1 MKMKRI
7 ISALLAVITLMGA
20 YTIMTSAEEVVEGH
34 VPKPVEGWKTSNS
47 IPTLDYFTG
56 QGVEPVYTEDK
67 VTHKKKITG
76 YKGDGKQVVYSPED
90 KLATMDKRYV
100 KDGYELYVDAYSGE
114 VATRCIATGEILF
127 SNPYTVGQS
136 AASATIKT
144 QLMSQLAVTYTDIE
158 LGDDNTYYSYEW
170 AAQRGQ
176 VLVRN
181 IKNGI
186 RVEYT
191 IGREEARMLV
201 PRCIE
206 KSSFE
211 TKIVNIMKE
220 AVQGDIQATHEFN
233 QLMAYYQL
241 YDISTIVS
249 DKIKDDIIK
258 EYPVAK
264 KMAIYVIDGTTAQS
278 ELAKLEQ
285 RIKTYCPDYSYEDLD
300 EDHLKTE
307 YESEDKNPPL
317 FKMALEYSLDK
328 DGMTVRLPANGI
340 RFNEALY
347 QLKSIEILPYMG
359 AGSNAGDN
367 WADNNFAVD
376 NSGYTF
382 YPDGSGTLFDF
393 EKVASYGTA
402 TTVTGKVY
410 GEDFAYHTISGS
422 THQEVIRYP
431 VFGIVH
437 NQKISE
443 LVEVPLAPGEEIA
456 PPENDETT
464 EGGENADGENT
475 EDGEDVTPGMKQEI
489 QYHNHTSGF
498 VAFVEEGDALLE
510 LSAYHAIRTSEYNTI
525 RMKVYPRP
533 QDTYNVADAISVGS
547 NSTWTVVSSRK
558 YTGNYKIKY
567 VMLTS
572 EDVAKEKG
580 IENYYDT
587 SYVGMAKAYRE
598 YLENAGVLTRL
609 TADDVSE
616 DLPLYIETF
625 GAIWS
630 TKKVLSIPVDV
641 TIPLTSFDDIATIY
655 NDLSQSGIK
664 NINFIMK
671 GYTDGGMEMESI
683 PYRLKWEKAVKGE
696 YDFDSLTKL
705 AKEQGFGIF
714 PDFDFVF
721 FSGDSMFDGL
731 SLKKHAVKTID
742 DRYTSKREYSATK
755 QTYISYYELAL
766 SPAYFSRFYEKLTS
780 NYLKHDPIGISVA
793 TLGSYLNSDFD
804 EDEPFN
810 REDSK
815 QFTIK
820 AFEYLDQN
828 YNKVMTAGG
837 NAYTWKYVDYITD
850 IALDSSRFAQS
861 AASVPF
867 LGMVLH
873 GYVQFAGSAINME
886 GNIDYAML
894 KAIES
899 GASLKYI
906 LSYQNTNELKE
917 WVLLSHYYSIKYKYW
932 QDDIIK
938 MYNEIN
944 DVLSGVQTSVII
956 DHVFLDGSRVADD
969 DEIIDDAKSLIDEAI
984 ALENSLKKADTEAE
998 INAYRDARE
1007 NLENAIK
1014 NTVNNTTYKGAKDQ
1028 FNNSYAAILQMTD
1041 SVVAIDALN
1050 TLYREANS
1058 YLKSVETVVNNYYLV
1073 TEKYRELIKTDATL
1087 SETTR
1092 AQMLAKIDAVVGDI
1106 VSAGNDPQIVVDE
1119 VVAKMKDAR
1128 NFVIALAGDTV
1139 GTVVIPEEYTY
1150 NLTVKEEKVDERVEL
1165 QIKAHDSDEYKIV
1178 YEEFDNGTK
1187 FLLNFNNYKV
1197 MVEYNGTTYT
1207 LGAYDYIVLAT
1218 AN

>member
-7 ISALLAVITLMGA
+7 ISALLAVMMLMSA
-20 YTIMTSAEEVVEGH
+20 YTIITSAEEVVEGH
-34 VPKPVEGWKTSNS
+34 VPQPQEGWKTSNAK
-47 IPTLDYFTG
+47 PTLDYFTG
-56 QGVEPVYTEDK
+56 QGVEPIYTVDK
-67 VTHKKKITG
+67 VTGKKKLTG
-76 YKGDGKQVVYSPED
+76 YQGDGTQVVYSPED

-100 KDGYELYVDAYSGE
+100 KDGYELYVDSYSGE

-220 AVQGDIQATHEFN
+220 AVEGDIQATHEFN

-241 YDISTIVS
+241 YDIS
-249 DKIKDDIIK
+249 KITSEQIKNDILK
-258 EYPVAK
+258 EYPIAK

-317 FKMALEYSLDK
+317 FKMALEYSLDS

-347 QLKSIEILPYMG
+347 QLKSVEILPFMG
-359 AGSNAGDN
+359 AGSNAGAN
-367 WADNNFAVD
+367 WSSDNFAVD

-431 VFGIVH
+431 VFGIVQD
-437 NQKISE
+437 QKISE
-443 LVEVPLAPGEEIA
+443 LVEVPLAPGEVVA
-456 PPENDETT
+456 PPEDSEGGEGT
-464 EGGENADGENT
+464 EGGEDTEGDEN
-475 EDGEDVTPGMKQEI
+475 VTPGMKQEV
-489 QYHNHTSGF
+489 QYYNKTSGF

-510 LSAYHAIRTSEYNTI
+510 ISAYHAVRTSEYNTI

-587 SYVGMAKAYRE
+587 SYVGMAKAYRD
-598 YLENAGVLTRL
+598 YLENEGVLTRL

-616 DLPLYIETF
+616 DIPLYIETF

-630 TKKVLSIPVDV
+630 TKKILSIPVDV

-655 NDLSQSGIK
+655 NDLSQNGIE

-671 GYTDGGMEMESI
+671 GYTDGGMEMEAI
-683 PYRLKWEKAVKGE
+683 PYRLKWEKAVEGE

-705 AKEQGFGIF
+705 AKEKGFGLF

-721 FSGDSMFDGL
+721 FSSNTMFDGL
-731 SLKKHAVKTID
+731 TLKKHAVKTID
-742 DRYTSKREYSATK
+742 DRYTSKREYRATK

-815 QFTIK
+815 QFTIN
-820 AFEYLDQN
+820 AFKYLDEN

-850 IALDSSRFAQS
+850 IALDSSRYAQS

-867 LGMVLH
+867 LGIVLH
-873 GYVQFAGSAINME
+873 GYVQFAGTAINME

-899 GASLKYI
+899 GAALKYI

-917 WVLLSHYYSIKYKYW
+917 WELLSHYYSVKYKYW
-932 QDDIIK
+932 QDDIIT

-944 DVLSGVQTSVII
+944 SVLSGVQTSVIV
-956 DHVFLDGSRVADD
+956 DHVFLDGNRVADD
-969 DEIIDDAKSLIDEAI
+969 DEIISDAKSLVDEAI
-984 ALENSLKKADTEAE
+984 ALENALIKADTEKE

-1007 NLENAIK
+1007 KLDSTIN
-1014 NTVNNTTYKGAKDQ
+1014 NTVNNTAYNGAKNK
-1028 FNNSYAAILQMTD
+1028 FALSYEALLQITD
-1041 SVVAIDALN
+1041 GVVAIDALN
-1050 TLYREANS
+1050 SLYRDATS
-1058 YLKSVETVVNNYYLV
+1058 YLKLVETVVANYKLV
-1073 TEKYRELIKTDATL
+1073 TETYRAAILADDTL
-1087 SETTR
+1087 SEATR
-1092 AQMLAKIDAVVGDI
+1092 AQMIAKIDAIVGDI
-1106 VSAGNDPQIVVDE
+1106 VSANNDPQIVVDQ
-1119 VVAKMKDAR
+1119 VVADMKVAR
-1128 NFVIALAGDTV
+1128 DFVIGLMGDAV
-1139 GTVVIPEEYTY
+1139 ETVVIPAEYTY
-1150 NLTVKEEKVDERVEL
+1150 TITVKEAVVEERTEL
-1165 QIKAHDSDEYKIV
+1165 EIKSHDSDEYKIV
-1178 YEEFDNGTK
+1178 YEEFENGTK
-1187 FLLNFNNYKV
+1187 FLLNFNNYRV